1 MNQSADDPAVR
12 LMKRANAYTLI
23 ELGVAMALAGVVT
36 VAALSS
42 FATFSRHRVRLERAT
57 AADDIA
63 KTVVQYLVRE
73 SQRIGGSA
81 LRPWQAIAVEQDPC
95 GSAGGLACVSGDRVT
110 FAFPDERAVFPGCGI
125 ETITATEIKFQS
137 VTHESLTACCNLFH
151 YNATNDVTLIQPSV
165 LRNEHIMLSSTGIGG
180 TAKEIYKA
188 VTYADDLGGGTGT
201 CTFKYVES
209 GQARPLASVKDDG
222 SRPTNLDFQST
233 GFIQK
238 RGNALPIKIATAYVG
253 CDGDCIANPQDR
265 ALYLFSDRNAG
276 KGTTIVVDPPTST
289 GGGDDNF
296 VISPNIADL
305 QISLGYDND
314 EDGEVVESEDGINDD
329 FAGNNFTSAPDN
341 GRSVA
346 PAAST
351 VVVSVGGQGAAVP
364 VAATAESA
372 SSPPNPRLLRMVRI
386 GVISAVKV
394 NDRAF
399 RSRAQLPGGQV
410 VEGQALH
417 LRALSSKAAFRS
429 LNLLE

>member
-1 MNQSADDPAVR
+1 
-12 LMKRANAYTLI
+12 
-23 ELGVAMALAGVVT
+23 
-36 VAALSS
+36 
-42 FATFSRHRVRLERAT
+42 
-57 AADDIA
+57 
-63 KTVVQYLVRE
+63 
-73 SQRIGGSA
+73 
-81 LRPWQAIAVEQDPC
+81 
-95 GSAGGLACVSGDRVT
+95 
-110 FAFPDERAVFPGCGI
+110 
-125 ETITATEIKFQS
+125 
-137 VTHESLTACCNLFH
+137 VTHESLTGCCNLFH
-151 YNATNDVTLIQPSV
+151 YNATNDVTIILPSV

-180 TAKEIYKA
+180 TAKETYKA
-188 VTYADDLGGGTGT
+188 VTYADDLGGGTGS

-209 GQARPLASVKDDG
+209 GQARPLASIKDDG
-222 SRPTNLDFQST
+222 TRPTNLDFQST

-276 KGTTIVVDPPTST
+276 KGTSIVVDPPTAT
-289 GGGDDNF
+289 GGDDNF

-314 EDGEVVESEDGINDD
+314 EDGEVVESEDGVNDD

-346 PAAST
+346 PAATT
-351 VVVSVGGQGAAVP
+351 VTVSVGGQGAAAP
-364 VAATAESA
+364 VAATTESA